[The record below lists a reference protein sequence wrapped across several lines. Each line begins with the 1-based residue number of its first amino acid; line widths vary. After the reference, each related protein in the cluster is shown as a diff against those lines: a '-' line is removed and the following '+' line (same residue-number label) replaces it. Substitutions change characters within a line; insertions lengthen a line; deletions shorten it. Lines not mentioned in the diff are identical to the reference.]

1 MEIYAND
8 HKWCHRPGEVEPGC
22 LQIHANPSQ
31 PGHLCGNLC
40 RFALIS
46 CRFTHIYAN
55 VNMSYDII
63 VTVWLTGGHISALSE
78 GWEAVSGCL
87 HVNLYKHTE
96 FVRFFQIY
104 VNLCN
109 YMQIWPLASSHC
121 DGWLRRR
128 GKCMQIYTRVCPVHA
143 ILFSLGN
150 WTGLCK
156 LCKRPQMMSL
166 AWQPEIQVLWCLGGR
181 AWLHANPNQVWEIC
195 GNSCRSALISG

>member
-8 HKWCHRPGEVEPGC
+8 HRCHRPGEVEPGC

-109 YMQIWPLASSHC
+109 FMQIWPLASSHC

-128 GKCMQIYTRVCPVHA
+128 GKCMQIYTRVQFMQFYSVSVIELVYVNYANDLKWCHWPDNLKYRSSDAWEAEPGCMQIQTKSERFVEIHA
-143 ILFSLGN
+143 D
-150 WTGLCK
+150 
-156 LCKRPQMMSL
+156 
-166 AWQPEIQVLWCLGGR
+166 
-181 AWLHANPNQVWEIC
+181 LH
-195 GNSCRSALISG
+195 